1 MRALQRTRQAA
12 MANKNKKRIV
22 LIGPVFP
29 YKGGISHYTGLLSR
43 TLARRYEF
51 RLISWKMQYPKF
63 LFPREQKDYGNDGFK
78 AENAEYLINTA
89 NPINIKKVASDIA
102 RWRPDLVILE
112 WWHPY
117 FAPCYMLLQHFI
129 PAKILFICH
138 NVFPHERFPLDK
150 CLTRLTLKKG
160 DFFILHAEKEAT
172 ELCTIIPKPNY
183 RVNVHPTYEAFA
195 HGEMP
200 DRIYNGKTLLFFGF
214 VRPYKGLSVLLKA
227 MQALPDIKLLCV
239 GDFDGKRGKYEEEI
253 EELGIAG
260 RVEITDG
267 YIPDTE
273 VKYWFSQCD
282 AAVLPYTSA
291 TQSGIAQIAFGFR
304 KPVIATTVG
313 GLPEV
318 IEDGKTGVLC
328 KPDDPVDLARGIERF
343 YAIRD
348 EVPFAE
354 NIETESGRFSWE
366 ALADTIHE
374 LAFGV
379 E

>member
-1 MRALQRTRQAA
+1 

-43 TLARRYEF
+43 TLNERYEF
-51 RLISWKMQYPKF
+51 RLISWKMQYPKL

-89 NPINIKKVASDIA
+89 DPINIKKVASDIA

-227 MQALPDIKLLCV
+227 MQALPDVKLLCV
-239 GDFDGKRGKYEEEI
+239 GDFDGKRGRYEEEI

-260 RVEITDG
+260 RVEITDR